1 MLYDEESIRLGDELL
16 GPVVTADI
24 LRKAEEWLYVLAVRL
39 GVAKED
45 IVPGFLVQ
53 NLIAAYAYRE
63 ACYLKSY
70 GSKTGG
76 AVWREQSNSDTDYYG
91 QKLRYYE
98 LRIKDLEKQIT
109 AADLTGN
116 KPGAQGY
123 RAVTIYRG

>member
-1 MLYDEESIRLGDELL
+1 MMRETLINREGLPFAHG
-16 GPVVTADI
+16 G
-24 LRKAEEWLYVLAVRL
+24 
-39 GVAKED
+39 
-45 IVPGFLVQ
+45 VQ
-53 NLIAAYAYRE
+53 NFGNRWIVSTTDRVE
-63 ACYLKSY
+63 
-70 GSKTGG
+70 TGG